1 MAWITLRSSFQDL
14 KILKLA
20 NQERILLLLLLLLFL
35 PKSHSVGSMK
45 KINGNISVCLVVIS
59 EDMAKF

>member
-1 MAWITLRSSFQDL
+1 MAWIILRSSFQDL

-20 NQERILLLLLLLLFL
+20 NQERVYIYFL

-45 KINGNISVCLVVIS
+45 KINGNISVYLVVIS
-59 EDMAKF
+59 EDIAKF

>member
-20 NQERILLLLLLLLFL
+20 NQERVLLLLLLLFL

>member
-20 NQERILLLLLLLLFL
+20 NQERILLLLLLFL